1 MRPASFETETHN
13 RRVGVVVFFCVSAVL
28 FQFVFCGVQNKCC
41 GDLDSQQDGIA
52 SIRRR
57 PREAAIG
64 FTLEAYIVTVSTLLS
79 GDSEAAHS
87 GAFNHR
93 QPSLSFLQAAA
104 QCMKMSLVSP

>member
-1 MRPASFETETHN
+1 MFLL
-13 RRVGVVVFFCVSAVL
+13 FCFNL
-28 FQFVFCGVQNKCC
+28 FCGVQNKCC

-79 GDSEAAHS
+79 GDSEAAAHS

-93 QPSLSFLQAAA
+93 QPSFSFLQAAA
-104 QCMKMSLVSP
+104 QCMKLSLVSP